1 MISFSATKIL
11 NSVLIGGGIAV
22 AIGTSWYVKLCL
34 NNNSSDFYEWMFGL
48 GGCIPSS
55 SIIYDI

>member
-22 AIGTSWYVKLCL
+22 AIGTSWYVKLCS
-34 NNNSSDFYEWMFGL
+34 NNNSSDLMNECLGL